1 MDLERENDRKIRKK
15 SEKESERV
23 RATGKRWS
31 EKGRMI
37 ERLERSQKESERVRV
52 RGRDGVRKGE

>member
-23 RATGKRWS
+23 SA
-31 EKGRMI
+31 
-37 ERLERSQKESERVRV
+37 
-52 RGRDGVRKGE
+52 RGRDGVRKGKC